1 MMNYYV
7 PKTLDELFIVLENM
21 TSKSKIIGGGTDLGI
36 CLNKKLII
44 PDALLYIGNIKESK
58 EVCLKDEHLEIG
70 ASLTH
75 TDIENNEI
83 ILNNF
88 KCLADA
94 SKDVGSLQI
103 RNNGTIGGNVVNASP
118 AGDLIPVLYM
128 LDTLVT
134 IVTSTKE
141 FVDIPIK
148 NFIIS
153 PGKIRLNPNEV
164 ILKFKIP
171 LKESYRT
178 SFLKLGSRKKL
189 TISRIGLCVGI
200 TLEENIIKNCD
211 IVVGAISLKPVVLDN
226 VQKYLVGK
234 NLINDFEYIEKIV
247 SEILSKTIMEI
258 TPEKFDRD
266 YKVWAAKG
274 IVCDIFDQLR
284 SIK

>member
-1 MMNYYV
+1 
-7 PKTLDELFIVLENM
+7 
-21 TSKSKIIGGGTDLGI
+21 
-36 CLNKKLII
+36 
-44 PDALLYIGNIKESK
+44 
-58 EVCLKDEHLEIG
+58 
-70 ASLTH
+70 
-75 TDIENNEI
+75 
-83 ILNNF
+83 
-88 KCLADA
+88 
-94 SKDVGSLQI
+94 
-103 RNNGTIGGNVVNASP
+103 
-118 AGDLIPVLYM
+118 M
-128 LDTLVT
+128 LDALVT
-134 IVTSTKE
+134 IATSKKE
-141 FVDIPIK
+141 LIDIPIK

-153 PGKIRLNPNEV
+153 PGKIKLNSDEV

-171 LKESYRT
+171 LKDNYRT

-189 TISRIGLCVGI
+189 TISRIGLCVGV